1 MNGGAGGQVIS
12 LVLRT
17 GGVIMSDTPRKP
29 RREPGTTRPRA
40 HPPQAL
46 PQDQPASRVDRLPP
60 YKLLLHNDDV
70 HDMAY
75 VVQTILELTALSRE
89 EATQRMLEAHK
100 NGVALL
106 LVTHKERAELYAEQF
121 ASKGLTVTIEPA

>member
-1 MNGGAGGQVIS
+1 
-12 LVLRT
+12 
-17 GGVIMSDTPRKP
+17 MSETPRKP
-29 RREPGTTRPRA
+29 RGDSGATRPRN
-40 HPPQAL
+40 PTNPVGKDLTQG
-46 PQDQPASRVDRLPP
+46 RVDRLPP

-75 VVQTILELTALSRE
+75 VVQTIQELTALSRE

-121 ASKGLTVTIEPA
+121 ASKGLTVTLEPA